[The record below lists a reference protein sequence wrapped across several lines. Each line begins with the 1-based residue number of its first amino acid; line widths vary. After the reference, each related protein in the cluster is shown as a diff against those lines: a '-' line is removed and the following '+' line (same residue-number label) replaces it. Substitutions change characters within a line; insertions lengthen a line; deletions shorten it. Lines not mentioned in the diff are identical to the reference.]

1 MSHPD
6 IGAFSRRCILE
17 PAVSVQNLA
26 AGAASEESGATAM
39 GAARPAAHGLACPGC
54 GAPLRDCLNDIEC
67 LECGRR
73 WPVVDGV
80 PHFVGDFPYW
90 GEIPLAEMQEVNC
103 EAERGPWQ
111 KPLLTSQ
118 DPRVQQAAQMI
129 LNLERANWQYLIDL
143 PPGSR
148 ALDIGAGMGTN
159 SHALAGRCQE
169 VVALEP
175 VLERVRFMRQR
186 FGQENLS
193 NVKIVRSSVWTLPFA
208 PESFDLVAM
217 NGVLEW
223 VPEGQT
229 EDPAVLQ
236 KRALMNAFRLLRP
249 GGYLY
254 VGIENRMALGYFIG
268 YRDPHCGLPF
278 VTVLPRPLA
287 NWYARRKGLSGYR
300 NYLYSARGYRK
311 LFESAGFNRVAQY
324 VALPSY
330 NHPRFFIPL
339 GKHIFSYYSRNFNP
353 TQSSTIRKLLHKAL
367 LKLGLVQYC
376 EYSFAMIAQKP

>member
-6 IGAFSRRCILE
+6 IGAYPRRCILE

-26 AGAASEESGATAM
+26 AGAASDGTGAPAM
-39 GAARPAAHGLACPGC
+39 SVARPAADGLACPDC
-54 GAPLRDCLNDIEC
+54 GAPLRECRDDIEC
-67 LECGRR
+67 ITCDRR
-73 WPVVDGV
+73 WPVVDGI
-80 PHFVGDFPYW
+80 PQFIGDFPYW
-90 GEIPLAEMQEVNC
+90 GEIPLTEMQAVNC
-103 EAERGPWQ
+103 EAERGSWQ
-111 KPLLTSQ
+111 KPLLSSQ

-143 PPGSR
+143 PPESR

-159 SHALAGRCQE
+159 SHALASRCRE

-175 VLERVRFMRQR
+175 VLERTRFMRHR

-193 NVKIVRSSVWTLPFA
+193 NVKIVRSSVWTLPFP

-229 EDPAVLQ
+229 EEPAVLQ
-236 KRALMNAFRLLRP
+236 RRALMNAFRLLRP
-249 GGYLY
+249 GGRLY
-254 VGIENRMALGYFIG
+254 VGIENRMKPGYFIG
-268 YRDPHCGLPF
+268 HRDPHCGLPF

-287 NWYARRKGLSGYR
+287 HWYARRKGLPGYR

-311 LFESAGFNRVAQY
+311 LFESAGFDRLVQY

-339 GKHIFSYYSRNFNP
+339 GKNIFSYYSRNFNP
-353 TQSSTIRKLLHKAL
+353 AQGSRVRRLLHKAL
-367 LKLGLVQYC
+367 LEVGLVQYC
-376 EYSFAMIAQKP
+376 EYSFAIIAQKP